1 MMAQTQTET
10 RDEAVEVLQR
20 APRHVSDE
28 EVRRAI
34 EVLRSQAAANGVS
47 DMSMDEIDAIIAEC
61 RGEMRRER
69 ELK

>member
-1 MMAQTQTET
+1 MVQAQTET
-10 RDEAVEVLQR
+10 SEVVDILQR
-20 APRHVSDE
+20 APRYVSDE

-34 EVLRSQAAANGVS
+34 EVLRSQAVANGVS

-61 RGEMRRER
+61 RREMRSER

>member
-1 MMAQTQTET
+1 MVQAQTET
-10 RDEAVEVLQR
+10 SEMVDILQR

-34 EVLRSQAAANGVS
+34 EVLRSQAVANGVS

-61 RGEMRRER
+61 RREMRSER
-69 ELK
+69 GLK

>member
-1 MMAQTQTET
+1 MTQAQTET
-10 RDEAVEVLQR
+10 RGGDTAVLQR
-20 APRHVSDE
+20 APRYVSDE
-28 EVRRAI
+28 EVRSAI
-34 EVLRSQAAANGVS
+34 EVLRSQAVTNGVS